1 MPKVS
6 VVMAVYN
13 TKEEW
18 LREAIESILH
28 QTYTDFEFII
38 VNDGSTNNA
47 EEVILSYQD
56 DRIKY
61 MKQANQGPGVAA
73 NNGIDIAKGE
83 YIARMDSD
91 DISLPQRFEKQVAFL
106 DQNPDVSIVGTDH
119 EYIPSGRIAKM
130 LKYPKYLDFLRG
142 NSIGQPTVMFRRLDF
157 EKYHL
162 RYDPAY
168 PCEDYELWSRAIRYV
183 KFANLQEVLLK
194 YRWHDDN
201 RSKPTRAY
209 ELSVKKVRQNML
221 NFLTT
226 NFMLQ
231 QSIVMTLYQM
241 PDRKKLLYQKF
252 SNRK

>member
-1 MPKVS
+1 
-6 VVMAVYN
+6 
-13 TKEEW
+13 
-18 LREAIESILH
+18 
-28 QTYTDFEFII
+28 
-38 VNDGSTNNA
+38 
-47 EEVILSYQD
+47 
-56 DRIKY
+56 
-61 MKQANQGPGVAA
+61 
-73 NNGIDIAKGE
+73 
-83 YIARMDSD
+83 
-91 DISLPQRFEKQVAFL
+91 
-106 DQNPDVSIVGTDH
+106 
-119 EYIPSGRIAKM
+119 
-130 LKYPKYLDFLRG
+130 
-142 NSIGQPTVMFRRLDF
+142 MFRRLDF